1 MKRKFGLISSLL
13 AFTLIAVGCG
23 DNNNGN
29 DGDNENN
36 GNNGNNNEAAAVN
49 EEDEDVEITEVGSD
63 DADVELSFWLFGA
76 TGYPELAE
84 EYIEENPN
92 VSINFQEIEM
102 GDHHNNLFT
111 ALSAG
116 SGAPDMAAVEV
127 SEIDGYKDAQ
137 DRFVNLYDLGA
148 EEIEGD
154 FLDWTWENGESVDGD
169 FLFGIPT
176 DIGPTV
182 MFYRAD
188 VFEEAGLPSEPEE
201 VEELISTWDDYKEVA
216 QTILDETGKP
226 MAENPETVFNAKRD
240 QAPEAYFNE
249 EDELILEDSPY
260 VEEAFFQTSEM
271 IENGHIDNFG
281 MWTPEWG
288 AGMADGDF
296 ATLLAPAWMQGVI
309 KGNAPDATEWRVAAM
324 PEGGGNWGGSYV
336 TIPAESD
343 YAEEAYEFLT
353 WLLAPEQQLK
363 AFENMGLFPS
373 APSVYDMPEF
383 NEYSDEYFGGQNTA
397 QVFADSALEGEHV
410 HKGPQYGDVNSE
422 ILAGL
427 DNVYDGI
434 DPEEEWE
441 DVLSRIEQRINR

>member
-1 MKRKFGLISSLL
+1 MKKYGLMAALL
-13 AFTLIAVGCG
+13 ALSVAAAGCG
-23 DNNNGN
+23 DNNTNDTAGN
-29 DGDNENN
+29 TNDNTNDNDAALADNED
-36 GNNGNNNEAAAVN
+36 VN
-49 EEDEDVEITEVGSD
+49 EDDVTSLGDE

-92 VSINFQEIEM
+92 VSITFQEIEM

-116 SGAPDMAAVEV
+116 SGAPDLAAIEV
-127 SEIDGYKDAQ
+127 SELDSYKSAE
-137 DRFVNLYDLGA
+137 DRFVNLYDFGA
-148 EEIEGD
+148 EELED
-154 FLDWTWENGESVDGD
+154 DYLDWVWENGESVEGD
-169 FLFGIPT
+169 FLFGLPT

-182 MFYRAD
+182 MFYRTD

-201 VEELISTWDDYKEVA
+201 VEELISTWDDYREVA

-226 MAENPETVFNAKRD
+226 MADNPETVFNAKRD
-240 QAPEAYFNE
+240 QAPQAYFNE
-249 EDELILEDSPY
+249 NDELILDDEPY
-260 VEEAFFQTSEM
+260 VREAFFETSEM
-271 IENGHIDNFG
+271 IQDGYVDNFG

-288 AGMADGDF
+288 GGMADGDF

-336 TIPAESD
+336 AIPEQS
-343 YAEEAYEFLT
+343 ELQQEAYDFMT

-373 APSVYDMPEF
+373 TPEVYDMPEF
-383 NEYSDEYFGGQNTA
+383 QDYSDDYFGGQNTA
-397 QVFADSALEGEHV
+397 QVFAQSALEGEHV

-427 DNVYDGI
+427 DNVFDGF

-441 DVLSRIEQRINR
+441 DVLSRVEQRTSR

>member
-1 MKRKFGLISSLL
+1 MKRKIGLISSLL

-29 DGDNENN
+29 DGDSE
-36 GNNGNNNEAAAVN
+36 NNGNNNEAAAENGEAN
-49 EEDEDVEITEVGSD
+49 EGESTSLGSD
-63 DADVELSFWLFGA
+63 EAEVEMDFWLFGA
-76 TGYPELAE
+76 TGYPELAK

-116 SGAPDMAAVEV
+116 SGAPDMAAIEV

-148 EEIEGD
+148 DEIKGD
-154 FLDWTWENGESVDGD
+154 FLDWTWKNGESVDGD

-176 DIGPTV
+176 DIGPTT

-201 VEELISTWDDYKEVA
+201 VEALISTWDDYNEVA
-216 QTILDETGKP
+216 KTILEETGKP

-249 EDELILEDSPY
+249 EDELILESSPY
-260 VEEAFFQTSEM
+260 VEESFFQTSEM
-271 IENGHIDNFG
+271 IENGYIENFG

-288 AGMADGDF
+288 AGMADGSF

-336 TIPAESD
+336 TIPAESE

-363 AFENMGLFPS
+363 AFQNMGLFPS
-373 APSVYDMPEF
+373 APAVYDMPEF
-383 NEYSDEYFGGQNTA
+383 KDYTDEYFGGQNTA
-397 QVFADSALEGEHV
+397 QVFADSALEGEHI
-410 HKGPQYGDVNSE
+410 HKGPKYGDVNTE

-427 DNVYDGI
+427 NNVYDGI

-441 DVLSRIEQRINR
+441 DVLNRVEQRINR